1 LSHRP
6 PITRVAGNPSSS
18 PVELLIRPATP
29 ADAAALLDLYRRV
42 ARHPGGLA
50 RLESEVT
57 AEYVSSFLTRA
68 LAHGLGLV
76 CEEDGAVI
84 GEMHASLPG
93 PQSLAHVLS
102 DLTVAVAPDRQDR
115 GVGRRLF
122 TRFLE
127 VVRLEMPQVTR
138 VELIARE
145 SNVGAIALYAS
156 LGFRIEGRL
165 RGRIRN
171 TDGSVEDD
179 VAMGWVRA

>member
-1 LSHRP
+1 M
-6 PITRVAGNPSSS
+6 I
-18 PVELLIRPATP
+18 IRHATQ
-29 ADAAALLDLYRRV
+29 ADAEAILDLYRRV

-57 AEYVSSFLTRA
+57 TEHVSSFLGRA
-68 LAHGLGLV
+68 LAHGLALV

-93 PQSLAHVLS
+93 PRCFAHVLS

-127 VVRLEMPQVTR
+127 IVRLEMPQVTR

-156 LGFRIEGRL
+156 LGFQVEGRL

-171 TDGSVEDD
+171 ADGSVEDD
-179 VAMGWVRA
+179 VAMGWVRG